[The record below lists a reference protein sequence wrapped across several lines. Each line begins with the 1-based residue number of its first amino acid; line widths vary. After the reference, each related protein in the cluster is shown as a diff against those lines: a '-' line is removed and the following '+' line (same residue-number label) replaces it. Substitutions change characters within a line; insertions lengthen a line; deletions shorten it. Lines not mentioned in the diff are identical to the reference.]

1 MSPLAKSL
9 FGSLSVAVVIAATL
23 SLRGKSAPAAHP
35 QLTQAQRAEIPAPAA
50 AQPAP
55 PRLTAP
61 VNDPADLPPPP
72 DDEPDLE
79 DGSGS

>member
-9 FGSLSVAVVIAATL
+9 FATLSVAVVVAATL
-23 SLRGKSAPAAHP
+23 SLRGKAAPAARP
-35 QLTQAQRAEIPAPAA
+35 QLTQAQLAEVSPPPAP
-50 AQPAP
+50 PAP

-61 VNDPADLPPPP
+61 VNSPSDLPPPPP

-79 DGSGS
+79 DGNGS